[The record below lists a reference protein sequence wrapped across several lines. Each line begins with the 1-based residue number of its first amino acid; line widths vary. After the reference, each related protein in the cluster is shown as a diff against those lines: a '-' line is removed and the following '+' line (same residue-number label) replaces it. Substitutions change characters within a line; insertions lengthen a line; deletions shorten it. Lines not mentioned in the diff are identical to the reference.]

1 MIRANANATRSP
13 HPQPG
18 LTLNTPS
25 TAIPVSG
32 TAWKPEPRPAF
43 AQPSIH
49 RLRLTSTAPLT
60 VLAEFC
66 TPTVRRA
73 SSSTRLEAAATA
85 HPRNVDP
92 TNTGNKTITTRTAK
106 PNAVAVARP
115 RYALKTTCSTT
126 NSASATASNP
136 LTSATIGLHTTVPPS
151 SMPSGALKIAAAFAT
166 HTPRIA
172 LLMNIG
178 TPVSAPA
185 PALHRSVKV
194 TSFGTSLPANAV
206 AAHRTCAH
214 AESSSTLSAAA
225 ANRSPSLALLATSGT
240 PA

>member
-1 MIRANANATRSP
+1 
-13 HPQPG
+13 
-18 LTLNTPS
+18 
-25 TAIPVSG
+25 VSG
-32 TAWKPEPRPAF
+32 TAWKPETRPAF

-49 RLRLTSTAPLT
+49 RLRLTSTAPST

-66 TPTVRRA
+66 TPTVSRA
-73 SSSTRLEAAATA
+73 TTSTRLEAAATA

-92 TNTGNKTITTRTAK
+92 TNTGTQAISPKPTTQTDAD
-106 PNAVAVARP
+106 AVAR
-115 RYALKTTCSTT
+115 RRFALKTTCSTT
-126 NSASATASNP
+126 KAASATASNP
-136 LTSATIGLHTTVPPS
+136 LTSATAGLHTKVPPS

-185 PALHRSVKV
+185 PALHRSVKA